1 MKEDVEILGGEGRVM
16 HVPWPAALEPS
27 AIHAM
32 ASFSAGFGLFIIPG
46 PHNTCCTLVSWS
58 EERPPALANATSPQ
72 EVQRIIADAF
82 PQFGK
87 APLSACEQ
95 FLNQERLISGIVRCD
110 SYWDNGEGRVII
122 MGDAAHSTG
131 GRLGQGANSAFSDAA
146 AFDQAVSQCDGNLRK
161 AAELY
166 SERQTKEGRALLDLL
181 LLPPP
186 GLLNGFMYG
195 LEQLGRGVLSSLAL
209 PVDPPLQTLLSQ
221 TLVPFSEI
229 RRRNAFWIA
238 KQRPKQKKQRTGLLR
253 TNA

>member
-1 MKEDVEILGGEGRVM
+1 
-16 HVPWPAALEPS
+16 
-27 AIHAM
+27 
-32 ASFSAGFGLFIIPG
+32 
-46 PHNTCCTLVSWS
+46 
-58 EERPPALANATSPQ
+58 
-72 EVQRIIADAF
+72 
-82 PQFGK
+82 
-87 APLSACEQ
+87 
-95 FLNQERLISGIVRCD
+95 
-110 SYWDNGEGRVII
+110 VII

-131 GRLGQGANSAFSDAA
+131 GRLGQGDACRKGIGATGPQNLCAFFAIGANSAFSDAA